1 MRSRPLAILI
11 CVIVLVTSVFLVS
24 GSAAGTENLIESD
37 LTQWD
42 CIEDSYS
49 VSVVKKNDL
58 YRISSTS
65 ISTGSYIGVI
75 YDLPNFVAGHSYT
88 LKFRLPSAS
97 DISSAW
103 GVTYGNEHLLA
114 HYKNSTVMVGYG
126 FFNASGTAIENQV
139 SLFEFNSSNVS
150 KYFGSD
156 LSTSFVAGSSSGRP
170 VVYITIFNDDGN
182 VHHYF
187 FSDFIMYDN
196 DDNSGQI
203 KGILGILHSLRWD
216 IFGGVCDSDDCAH
229 SSDFNPHI
237 SLTERFTVGFTNL
250 FDGIASKFEE
260 GSTLNT
266 WFIGLSDGVSNLG
279 TNVNN
284 WLSGLGDKINTKLGD
299 VITKITGG
307 LSDLGIDI
315 GGFIDGAV
323 SSIDKLF
330 GSLFDWIETFKPRV
344 YERFK
349 WRPGN
354 IDTSS
359 GEVVLK
365 GEGYPYAVVTDFFT
379 VEPGSK
385 VYLNFAPY
393 PEVSHLA
400 VFQYDYYGRFVCVK
414 LSTSGSLENY
424 ELAPGFQYRFRV
436 IYSASD
442 VELGNINQYVG
453 VYTDEGW
460 LMSFIHKIEDFGT
473 GCTNMVLYFD
483 WYGDY
488 ENPFTSELPFI
499 SFIRSA
505 LFNLTEFINGAV
517 ENYLEVRVK
526 GYAFNIL
533 FSYILEEVPYLMI
546 IGLASLFL
554 VVVSRFIGI

>member
-11 CVIVLVTSVFLVS
+11 CVIVLVASFFVVS

-37 LTQWD
+37 LTQWSN
-42 CIEDSYS
+42 IEDSFV
-49 VSVVKKNDL
+49 VSAVKKGDL
-58 YRISSTS
+58 FRLSSNTS
-65 ISTGSYIGVI
+65 SSDYFLGIV
-75 YDLPNFVAGHSYT
+75 YDLPSFIAGHSYT

-97 DISSAW
+97 EISSVW
-103 GVTYGNEHLLA
+103 GITYTNDNISH
-114 HYKNSTVMVGYG
+114 HYNNSTVLVGYG
-126 FFNASGTAIENQV
+126 FLDPSGTKLEIQNN
-139 SLFEFNSSNVS
+139 LFEFNSSNIL
-150 KYFGSD
+150 KYVGTD
-156 LSTSFVAGSSSGRP
+156 LTTSFVAGSSSGRP
-170 VVYITIFNDDGN
+170 VIFILLSNSDGS

-187 FSDFIMYDN
+187 FSDFVMYDN

-216 IFGGVCDSDDCAH
+216 IFGGVCDSDDCSH

-250 FDGIASKFEE
+250 FNVIASKFEE

-284 WLSGLGDKINTKLGD
+284 WLLGHASSINSKLSD
-299 VITKITGG
+299 VITDITSG
-307 LSDLGIDI
+307 LTDLGVDI

-323 SSIDKLF
+323 EIIDGLF
-330 GSLFDWIETFKPRV
+330 QTFFDFIETFKPRV
-344 YERFK
+344 SERFK
-349 WRPGN
+349 WRPGDIN
-354 IDTSS
+354 SS
-359 GEVVLK
+359 TGEVILK
-365 GEGYPYAVVTDFFT
+365 DEGYYYAIVTDLFT
-379 VEPGSK
+379 VEPGTK
-385 VYLNFAPY
+385 VYLDFEPDSS
-393 PEVSHLA
+393 VTGIS
-400 VFQYDYYGRFVCVK
+400 VFQYDFYGNYVCEK
-414 LSTSGSLENY
+414 LVSTGSLEEY
-424 ELAPGFQYRFRV
+424 ELPSGYSYRFRV
-436 IYSASD
+436 NCPTSEFQLSH
-442 VELGNINQYVG
+442 INQFVH

-460 LMSFIHKIEDFGT
+460 IMSFIHVIEDFGT
-473 GCTNMVLYFD
+473 GCINMVLYFD

-488 ENPFTSELPFI
+488 ENPFVSELPFV

>member
-11 CVIVLVTSVFLVS
+11 CVILLVTSIFVLS
-24 GSAAGTENLIESD
+24 CSAAGTENLIESD

-42 CIEDSYS
+42 CIDDSYS
-49 VSVVKKNDL
+49 VSVVKKQDL
-58 YRISSTS
+58 FRISSTS

-103 GVTYGNEHLLA
+103 GVTYGSEHLLA

-126 FFNASGTAIENQV
+126 FLNASGTAIENQV

-150 KYFGSD
+150 KYFGTD

-187 FSDFIMYDN
+187 FSDFILYDN

-203 KGILGILHSLRWD
+203 KGILGLLHSLRWD

-284 WLSGLGDKINTKLGD
+284 WLLGHASSINSKLSD
-299 VITKITGG
+299 VITDITSG
-307 LSDLGIDI
+307 LTDLGVDI

-323 SSIDKLF
+323 SVIDELF
-330 GSLFDWIETFKPRV
+330 GKIFDWIETFKPRV
-344 YERFK
+344 YERFR
-349 WRPGN
+349 WQRGIIN
-354 IDTSS
+354 WNT
-359 GEVVLK
+359 GEVTLRDDN
-365 GEGYPYAVVTDFFT
+365 YPYVIVSDFFT
-379 VEPGSK
+379 VEPGTK
-385 VYLNFAPY
+385 VYLNY
-393 PEVSHLA
+393 EHSSDLGGLA
-400 VFQYDYYGRFVCVK
+400 IFQYDYYGNYQGVLVTFVN
-414 LSTSGSLENY
+414 STEKY
-424 ELAPGFQYRFRV
+424 ELPAGFLYRFRCE
-436 IYSASD
+436 YPSGATD
-442 VELGNINQYVG
+442 LGHINQFVQ

-460 LMSFIHKIEDFGT
+460 IMSVIHSIEDFGT
-473 GCTNMVLYFD
+473 GCINLLLYLD
-483 WYGDY
+483 WYGVY
-488 ENPFTSELPFI
+488 ENPFTFTFPFVDFI
-499 SFIRSA
+499 ADSLEKFSSFFVDGNNLIIDFKSKILSFGNKNA
-505 LFNLTEFINGAV
+505 L
-517 ENYLEVRVK
+517 YS
-526 GYAFNIL
+526 
-533 FSYILEEVPYLMI
+533 SYIKYKL
-546 IGLASLFL
+546 ST
-554 VVVSRFIGI
+554 

>member
-37 LTQWD
+37 LTQWSN
-42 CIEDSYS
+42 IEDSFV
-49 VSVVKKNDL
+49 VSAAKKGDL
-58 YRISSTS
+58 FRLSSNTS
-65 ISTGSYIGVI
+65 SSDYFLGIV
-75 YDLPNFVAGHSYT
+75 YDLPSFIAGHSYT

-97 DISSAW
+97 EISSAW
-103 GVTYGNEHLLA
+103 GITYTNDNISY
-114 HYKNSTVMVGYG
+114 HYNNSTVLVGYG
-126 FFNASGTAIENQV
+126 FLDPSGTKLEIQNN
-139 SLFEFNSSNVS
+139 LFEFNSSNIL
-150 KYFGSD
+150 KYVGTD
-156 LSTSFVAGSSSGRP
+156 LTTSFVAGSSSGRP
-170 VVYITIFNDDGN
+170 VIFILLSNSDGS

-187 FSDFIMYDN
+187 FSDFVMYDN
-196 DDNSGQI
+196 DDDSGQI

-250 FDGIASKFEE
+250 FDGLASKFEE
-260 GSTLNT
+260 GSPLNT
-266 WFIGLSDGVSNLG
+266 WFIGLSNGVSNLG

-284 WLSGLGDKINTKLGD
+284 WLSGLGDKINGKLSD
-299 VITKITGG
+299 VLSGITSG

-323 SSIDKLF
+323 EIIDGLF
-330 GSLFDWIETFKPRV
+330 KKIFDFIETFKPRV
-344 YERFK
+344 YERFR
-349 WRPGN
+349 WQRGIIN
-354 IDTSS
+354 WNT
-359 GEVVLK
+359 GEVTLRDDN
-365 GEGYPYAVVTDFFT
+365 YPYVIVSDFFT

-385 VYLNFAPY
+385 AYLNY
-393 PEVSHLA
+393 EYNEDLVSLA
-400 VFQYDYYGRFVCVK
+400 IFQYDYYGNFIKAYV
-414 LSTSGSLENY
+414 SYEFTDYEFPSGYL
-424 ELAPGFQYRFRV
+424 YRFRV
-436 IYSASD
+436 EYPPGQTD
-442 VELGNINQYVG
+442 LGHINQYVR

-460 LMSFIHKIEDFGT
+460 IMSFIHSIEDFGT
-473 GCTNMVLYFD
+473 GCVNLVLYFD
-483 WYGDY
+483 WYGVY

>member
-49 VSVVKKNDL
+49 VSVVKKDDL

-97 DISSAW
+97 EVSSAW
-103 GVTYGNEHLLA
+103 SVSYTNDNFLA
-114 HYKNSTVMVGYG
+114 HYNNSTVMVGYG
-126 FFNASGTAIENQV
+126 FLNASGTAIENQV

-150 KYFGSD
+150 KYFGTD

-182 VHHYF
+182 VHHFF
-187 FSDFIMYDN
+187 FSDFVMYDN

-237 SLTERFTVGFTNL
+237 SLTERLTVGFTNL
-250 FDGIASKFEE
+250 FNGIASKFEE

-266 WFIGLSDGVSNLG
+266 WFTGLSDGVSNLG

-284 WLSGLGDKINTKLGD
+284 WLSGLGDKINGKLSD
-299 VITKITGG
+299 VLSGITSG

-323 SSIDKLF
+323 SVIDELF
-330 GSLFDWIETFKPRV
+330 GKIFDWIETFKPRV
-344 YERFK
+344 YERFR
-349 WRPGN
+349 WQRGIIN
-354 IDTSS
+354 WNT
-359 GEVVLK
+359 GEVTLRDDN
-365 GEGYPYAVVTDFFT
+365 YPYVIVSDFFT
-379 VEPGSK
+379 VEPGTK
-385 VYLNFAPY
+385 AYLNY
-393 PEVSHLA
+393 EYNEDLVSLA
-400 VFQYDYYGRFVCVK
+400 IFQYDYYGNFIKAYV
-414 LSTSGSLENY
+414 SYEFTDYEFPSGYL
-424 ELAPGFQYRFRV
+424 YRFRV
-436 IYSASD
+436 EYPPGQTD
-442 VELGNINQYVG
+442 LGHINQYVR

-460 LMSFIHKIEDFGT
+460 IMSFIHSIEDFGT
-473 GCTNMVLYFD
+473 GCVNLVLYFD
-483 WYGDY
+483 WYGVY
-488 ENPFTSELPFI
+488 ENPFTSELPFVT
-499 SFIRSA
+499 FIRSA
-505 LFNLTEFINGAV
+505 LLNLTEFINFAL
-517 ENYLEVRVK
+517 ENYLEFVVK

-533 FSYILEEVPYLMI
+533 FSYILQEVPYLMF
-546 IGLASLFL
+546 IGIASLFL